1 MAEFSN
7 HNWWVEGT
15 AETVA
20 QAIFPNSDFASKE
33 EFRFSDR
40 FRDTPLTKL
49 TYENPVFFSGVWA
62 QDPKLMFK
70 IIDAMPVAGNEAAQ
84 QKALLGVIPADEL
97 SRFVR
102 DYLDTK
108 VYTPGSPYQAWAFP
122 LFMITNIRAEPFDG
136 DDTRDYKAL
145 PFALFALDAT
155 FSGGACQIDVQNVGA
170 VQAQHRETEGEA
182 TWAEGSITAEGDCF
196 STRTY
201 RLAGMATGSAKVQVV
216 AKKDTEAEDCKACGA
231 KSVRDQCLIGT
242 WVIDNVT
249 QGMSIAQYLSDGRP
263 VGTMVQG
270 MNVLSFDAH
279 GDSVWGYQNF
289 VIVVQDSSDG
299 WSPAAGALLNGTI
312 VQGWAAG
319 NGRLNT
325 CFRSADAEIR
335 LGAINGNVG
344 PPIDFNAVP
353 DKKHFGHYSYDCDDS
368 GTLILE
374 KELGNEPFPMKLRK
388 IQ

>member
-49 TYENPVFFSGVWA
+49 PYENPVFFSGVWA

-122 LFMITNIRAEPFDG
+122 LL
-136 DDTRDYKAL
+136 TR
-145 PFALFALDAT
+145 
-155 FSGGACQIDVQNVGA
+155 
-170 VQAQHRETEGEA
+170 
-182 TWAEGSITAEGDCF
+182 
-196 STRTY
+196 Y
-201 RLAGMATGSAKVQVV
+201 R
-216 AKKDTEAEDCKACGA
+216 
-231 KSVRDQCLIGT
+231 
-242 WVIDNVT
+242 
-249 QGMSIAQYLSDGRP
+249 
-263 VGTMVQG
+263 
-270 MNVLSFDAH
+270 
-279 GDSVWGYQNF
+279 
-289 VIVVQDSSDG
+289 
-299 WSPAAGALLNGTI
+299 NGC
-312 VQGWAAG
+312 V
-319 NGRLNT
+319 
-325 CFRSADAEIR
+325 
-335 LGAINGNVG
+335 
-344 PPIDFNAVP
+344 
-353 DKKHFGHYSYDCDDS
+353 
-368 GTLILE
+368 
-374 KELGNEPFPMKLRK
+374 
-388 IQ
+388 